1 MVNMTIDFNNIL
13 EKRKTVLDNRK
24 DKLDNLKNK
33 LSLSH
38 PVEFTISE
46 IEVPNPKKKGEK
58 VGLKKLSNL
67 ENIKGAV
74 IYIYEIV
81 DTEIKTD
88 LLESI
93 SKFRSIEN
101 KDDEG
106 NDLRRSTAK
115 IPTNAKDNTSNILYV
130 GSVEK
135 NIHSRTRQHLGFGH
149 PHTFALQ
156 LKHWAKHDWKFKF
169 YYIEINNKQVLT
181 DIEAQISKELNPLI
195 GKREK

>member
-1 MVNMTIDFNNIL
+1 MVDIIIDFNDIL
-13 EKRKTVLDNRK
+13 EKRKKVLDKRK
-24 DKLDNLKNK
+24 DELESLKNQ
-33 LSLSH
+33 LIISQ
-38 PVEFTISE
+38 PVEFAISE

-58 VGLKKLSNL
+58 IGLKKLSNL
-67 ENIKGAV
+67 ENIKGGV

-81 DTEIKTD
+81 DSKIKTD
-88 LLESI
+88 LLVSI
-93 SKFRSIEN
+93 SKFRSVEN
-101 KDDEG
+101 KDNEG

-115 IPTNAKDNTSNILYV
+115 VPTNAKDNTSNILYV

-135 NIHSRTRQHLGFGH
+135 NIQSRIRQHLGFGH
-149 PHTFALQ
+149 KNTFALQ
-156 LKHWAKHDWKFKF
+156 LKHWAKNDWRFKF